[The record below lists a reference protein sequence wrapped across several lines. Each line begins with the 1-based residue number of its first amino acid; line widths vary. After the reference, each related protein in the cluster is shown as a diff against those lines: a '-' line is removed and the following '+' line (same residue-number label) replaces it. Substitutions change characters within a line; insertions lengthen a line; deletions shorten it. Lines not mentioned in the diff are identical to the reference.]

1 MRRWLPFP
9 LLWAALVAMWLVL
22 YETAAAGQ
30 IVLGAA
36 VALVAVRGLRA
47 LQEPQTRVRR
57 PRVAV
62 ALLRDVLLDIVRSN
76 IAVARIVLNPRARGR
91 TAGFVDIPLDM
102 RNPVGLAA
110 LACIVTATPGS
121 TWAGYNSG
129 SGVLTLH
136 ILDLVDEDT
145 WLHTIKDRYERRLM
159 EIFE

>member
-9 LLWAALVAMWLVL
+9 LLWAALVAMWLAL
-22 YETAAAGQ
+22 YETTAAGH

-36 VALVAVRGLRA
+36 VAFVAVRGLRA
-47 LQEPQTRVRR
+47 LQEPQARVRR

-62 ALLRDVLLDIVRSN
+62 ELLWHVLLDIVRSN
-76 IAVARIVLNPRARGR
+76 IAVAWIVLNPRARGR
-91 TAGFVDIPLDM
+91 TAGFVEIPLDM

-129 SGVLTLH
+129 SGMLTLH
-136 ILDLVDEDT
+136 ILDLVDEHT
-145 WLHTIKDRYERRLM
+145 WVHTIKDRYERRLM

>member
-9 LLWAALVAMWLVL
+9 LLWAAFVATWLVL
-22 YETAAAGQ
+22 NETTAAGHL
-30 IVLGAA
+30 VLGAA

-47 LQEPQTRVRR
+47 LQEPQARLRR

-62 ALLRDVLLDIVRSN
+62 QLVWSVVVDVVQSN
-76 IAVARIVLNPRARGR
+76 IAVAWIVLNPRARGR
-91 TAGFVDIPLDM
+91 TAGFVEIPLDM
-102 RNPVGLAA
+102 RNEVGLAV

-136 ILDLVDEDT
+136 ILDLVDEEI
-145 WLHTIKDRYERRLM
+145 WVRTIKGRYERRLM

>member
-9 LLWAALVAMWLVL
+9 VLWTALVATWLVL

-47 LQEPQTRVRR
+47 LQEPQTRVQR
-57 PRVAV
+57 PRVAM

-76 IAVARIVLNPRARGR
+76 IAVAWIVLNPRAHGR

-145 WLHTIKDRYERRLM
+145 WLRTIKDRYERRLM